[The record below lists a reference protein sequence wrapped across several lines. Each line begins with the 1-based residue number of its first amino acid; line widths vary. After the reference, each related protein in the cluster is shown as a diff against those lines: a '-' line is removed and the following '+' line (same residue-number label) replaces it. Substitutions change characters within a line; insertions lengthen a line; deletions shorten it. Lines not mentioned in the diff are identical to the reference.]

1 MKLSNTALF
10 YRMER
15 EKAMYWLSTKKAK
28 IIMLLPTLMI
38 YAVFIIIPVF
48 IGCYYSFTDYS
59 GLGKASFVGIKN
71 YVAMFHDKLFL
82 IALKNTFL
90 VLLFSVI
97 FLIVGSF
104 MAALLMN
111 KNFHGNAFFKMVI
124 FAPYVIAPI
133 IIGIIW
139 GYILNPN
146 YGLVNSVLHKIG
158 LDMLAIEW
166 IGGTKWSPLSLAI
179 VFTWQVLGFHGTIFL
194 SGIKAIPGDIYE
206 ACDIDGANL
215 LQRLF
220 YVTIPMLKETF
231 IINIVLAVTG
241 VFKIYELVYQM
252 TGGGPT
258 HQSELLTSYM
268 YFTVFTSRRYG
279 YGMAI
284 AVAILLL
291 SILGSFS
298 YIKITTRKQRS

>member
-1 MKLSNTALF
+1 
-10 YRMER
+10 
-15 EKAMYWLSTKKAK
+15 
-28 IIMLLPTLMI
+28 
-38 YAVFIIIPVF
+38 
-48 IGCYYSFTDYS
+48 
-59 GLGKASFVGIKN
+59 VGIKN

-231 IINIVLAVTG
+231 IINIVLVVTG

>member
-1 MKLSNTALF
+1 
-10 YRMER
+10 
-15 EKAMYWLSTKKAK
+15 MYWLSTKKAK

-48 IGCYYSFTDYS
+48 IAFYYSFTDYS

-166 IGGTKWSPLSLAI
+166 IGGT
-179 VFTWQVLGFHGTIFL
+179 
-194 SGIKAIPGDIYE
+194 
-206 ACDIDGANL
+206 
-215 LQRLF
+215 
-220 YVTIPMLKETF
+220 MLKETF
-231 IINIVLAVTG
+231 IINIVLVVTG

>member
-1 MKLSNTALF
+1 MVSIVIGDRIHMAGTGFPWNYFF
-10 YRMER
+10 YPESKQYR
-15 EKAMYWLSTKKAK
+15 E
-28 IIMLLPTLMI
+28 
-38 YAVFIIIPVF
+38 
-48 IGCYYSFTDYS
+48 
-59 GLGKASFVGIKN
+59 
-71 YVAMFHDKLFL
+71 
-82 IALKNTFL
+82 
-90 VLLFSVI
+90 I
-97 FLIVGSF
+97 F
-104 MAALLMN
+104 
-111 KNFHGNAFFKMVI
+111 
-124 FAPYVIAPI
+124 
-133 IIGIIW
+133 
-139 GYILNPN
+139 
-146 YGLVNSVLHKIG
+146 
-158 LDMLAIEW
+158 
-166 IGGTKWSPLSLAI
+166 
-179 VFTWQVLGFHGTIFL
+179 
-194 SGIKAIPGDIYE
+194 YE

-231 IINIVLAVTG
+231 IINIVLVVTG

>member
-1 MKLSNTALF
+1 MVEYKESKNHYAASDSYDLCS
-10 YRMER
+10 
-15 EKAMYWLSTKKAK
+15 
-28 IIMLLPTLMI
+28 I
-38 YAVFIIIPVF
+38 YYCSC
-48 IGCYYSFTDYS
+48 GYYSFTDYS

-146 YGLVNSVLHKIG
+146 YGLVNSVLRKIG

-231 IINIVLAVTG
+231 IINIVLVVTG

>member
-1 MKLSNTALF
+1 MSRQTAVTA
-10 YRMER
+10 RN
-15 EKAMYWLSTKKAK
+15 
-28 IIMLLPTLMI
+28 
-38 YAVFIIIPVF
+38 
-48 IGCYYSFTDYS
+48 G
-59 GLGKASFVGIKN
+59 
-71 YVAMFHDKLFL
+71 
-82 IALKNTFL
+82 
-90 VLLFSVI
+90 LFSVNRDTDR
-97 FLIVGSF
+97 S
-104 MAALLMN
+104 A
-111 KNFHGNAFFKMVI
+111 GNEDSARHP
-124 FAPYVIAPI
+124 AGTGN
-133 IIGIIW
+133 GI
-139 GYILNPN
+139 LFRR
-146 YGLVNSVLHKIG
+146 GLPV
-158 LDMLAIEW
+158 
-166 IGGTKWSPLSLAI
+166 PP
-179 VFTWQVLGFHGTIFL
+179 
-194 SGIKAIPGDIYE
+194 PGDIYE

-231 IINIVLAVTG
+231 IINIVLVVTG

-252 TGGGPT
+252 TGGGPA

>member
-1 MKLSNTALF
+1 MVEYKESKNHYAASDSYDLCS
-10 YRMER
+10 
-15 EKAMYWLSTKKAK
+15 
-28 IIMLLPTLMI
+28 I
-38 YAVFIIIPVF
+38 YYCSF
-48 IGCYYSFTDYS
+48 YYSFTDYS

-231 IINIVLAVTG
+231 IINIVLVVTG

>member
-1 MKLSNTALF
+1 MVSIVIGDRIHMAGTGFPWNYF
-10 YRMER
+10 
-15 EKAMYWLSTKKAK
+15 
-28 IIMLLPTLMI
+28 
-38 YAVFIIIPVF
+38 FIR
-48 IGCYYSFTDYS
+48 
-59 GLGKASFVGIKN
+59 N
-71 YVAMFHDKLFL
+71 
-82 IALKNTFL
+82 
-90 VLLFSVI
+90 
-97 FLIVGSF
+97 
-104 MAALLMN
+104 
-111 KNFHGNAFFKMVI
+111 
-124 FAPYVIAPI
+124 
-133 IIGIIW
+133 
-139 GYILNPN
+139 
-146 YGLVNSVLHKIG
+146 
-158 LDMLAIEW
+158 
-166 IGGTKWSPLSLAI
+166 
-179 VFTWQVLGFHGTIFL
+179 Q
-194 SGIKAIPGDIYE
+194 AIPGDIYE

-231 IINIVLAVTG
+231 IINIVLVVTG